1 VSLARRAAVGVA
13 VLLGVSTVEAQVAD
27 GPTIRAARA
36 GVSMISRE
44 TFRALRLPNTT
55 AHCGSGFKNAALLGL
70 GFSLAVGVIE
80 LTYTIIRE
88 PLVRN
93 GHDLPQADPMLIAW
107 AGGAGFVIGLVG
119 TELCRRRH
127 R

>member
-1 VSLARRAAVGVA
+1 MLISASPLGAQDVSR
-13 VLLGVSTVEAQVAD
+13 
-27 GPTIRAARA
+27 GPTIAAARA
-36 GVSMISRE
+36 GFAPPSTA
-44 TFRALRLPNTT
+44 TFEAAELFVATS
-55 AHCGSGFKNAALLGL
+55 HCGSVIKNAALLGL
-70 GFSLAVGVIE
+70 GISLAVGVIE

-93 GHDLPQADPMLIAW
+93 GHDLPRADPMIIAW